1 MLCPFGYPVDLF
13 SEPLLIRSTKP
24 FGTQYRCRF
33 MQRLYAS
40 LSMEKRLPAR
50 YLKLKSKFV
59 KKLKCPLA
67 ILFGHVE
74 FLHGKPEPRH
84 EEAVN
89 IK

>member
-1 MLCPFGYPVDLF
+1 
-13 SEPLLIRSTKP
+13 
-24 FGTQYRCRF
+24 
-33 MQRLYAS
+33 
-40 LSMEKRLPAR
+40 MEKRLPAR